1 MYAIYNKE
9 TKIIRA
15 MIDTT
20 EDRINGYLTN
30 EESYKE
36 FSFDTRA
43 TAGDN
48 INIYTNEGTRRP
60 NAELLTEGLITLRED
75 QILEGEVIRTLTE
88 EELKIK
94 FPERYPTIQEDLI
107 AKEKTV
113 IELIAEKEAEVK
125 DLKDQYLDADLDDDE
140 ALKLDLKAQIQEVK
154 KELAIL
160 KENVGQ
166 E

>member
-1 MYAIYNKE
+1 MKAIYNKE

-60 NAELLTEGLITLRED
+60 NSELLTEGLITLRED
-75 QILEGEVIRTLTE
+75 QILEGEVIRLATL

-94 FPERYPTIQEDLI
+94 FPDRYSEEVTIT
-107 AKEKTV
+107 KEKT
-113 IELIAEKEAEVK
+113 ISELIAEKEAEVK

-140 ALKLDLKAQIQEVK
+140 PLKLSLKAQIQVVK
-154 KELAIL
+154 QEITLL
-160 KENVGQ
+160 KENL
-166 E
+166 EDE

>member
-1 MYAIYNKE
+1 MKAIYNKE

-60 NAELLTEGLITLRED
+60 NSELLTEGLITLRED
-75 QILEGEVIRTLTE
+75 QILEGEVIRLATL

-94 FPERYPTIQEDLI
+94 FPDRYSEEVTIT
-107 AKEKTV
+107 KEKT
-113 IELIAEKEAEVK
+113 ISELIAEKEAEVK

-140 ALKLDLKAQIQEVK
+140 PLKLDLKAQIQEVK